1 MTTITSLLSIHH
13 THSGKYF
20 FLVMRNFKINSLR
33 NCQIHSIILAIMN
46 SAALYKFFSAYNHI
60 SEYTLEQNGQ
70 VIRCAI
76 VQLHQIWP
84 GVSKVVEPIYIPIN
98 LQKTILV
105 ALNPHKHLV
114 SLVFSIQPF
123 TGETRCSVLPF
134 FIFFIINEVKYT
146 FICLPVM
153 KF

>member
-60 SEYTLEQNGQ
+60 SEYTLE
-70 VIRCAI
+70 
-76 VQLHQIWP
+76 
-84 GVSKVVEPIYIPIN
+84 
-98 LQKTILV
+98 
-105 ALNPHKHLV
+105 
-114 SLVFSIQPF
+114 
-123 TGETRCSVLPF
+123 
-134 FIFFIINEVKYT
+134 
-146 FICLPVM
+146 
-153 KF
+153 